1 MNSTVMNQ
9 GVVVRNEDGRIS
21 VACEAISMPELFD
34 DSLIVEPAYV
44 GICGSDLDQ
53 VFAKTDPS
61 FQVEYPHTL
70 GHEWSGTVKQ
80 VGKKVTTFKVGD
92 EIIGHGHLGGQRW
105 FGVST
110 DGAMADHFSVPANMC
125 FKVPNGV
132 TLKQA
137 ALIEPLACALQ
148 GLRKAGGVDAG
159 HNVTVIG
166 CGAIGLSMIALV
178 KDLGANVIAID
189 RSELRLQLAKK
200 LGADAVIVHD
210 VREDTIET
218 LNSITF
224 GHRSDLIVE
233 ASGNA
238 NGQGLT
244 FDLSANNARILFMG
258 ITHNL
263 AQEVSLFQI
272 QNKNLTVLSSVGAPA
287 EIWEPAL
294 KVVSRTK
301 MDLTPIVSDIFSFVE
316 CNQGLLAAKD
326 SSNHAKVLLSPS
338 GK

>member
-1 MNSTVMNQ
+1 MNQ
-9 GVVVRNEDGRIS
+9 GVVVRNEADQIS
-21 VACEAISMPELFD
+21 VACESIPLPELLE
-34 DSLIVEPAYV
+34 DSLIVEPAYI

-80 VGKKVTTFKVGD
+80 VGKNISNFDVGD

-110 DGAMADHFSVPANMC
+110 DGAMADRFSVPANMC
-125 FKVPNGV
+125 FKIPKHV

-148 GLRKAGGVDAG
+148 GLRKAGGVDPG

-166 CGAIGLSMIALV
+166 CGAIGLSMIALIRN
-178 KDLGANVIAID
+178 LGATVIAVD
-189 RSELRLQLAKK
+189 RSELRLKLAKQ
-200 LGADAVIVHD
+200 LGADELIVHNG
-210 VREDTIET
+210 REETIAA
-218 LNSITF
+218 LNSFTE
-224 GHRSDLIVE
+224 GHGSDLIVE

-238 NGQGLT
+238 NAQSLT
-244 FDLSANNARILFMG
+244 FDLTANNARILFMG
-258 ITHNL
+258 ITHML

-272 QNKNLTVLSSVGAPA
+272 QNKNLTVFSSVGAPA

-301 MDLTPIVSDIFSFVE
+301 IDLTPMVSDIFSFVD
-316 CNQGLLAAKD
+316 CNKGLLAAKD
-326 SSNHAKVLLSPS
+326 SANHAKVLLSPS

>member
-1 MNSTVMNQ
+1 MTSVNKNQ
-9 GVVVRNEDGRIS
+9 GVVVRNEDGRITVS
-21 VACEAISMPELFD
+21 CEVISMPELLD
-34 DSLIVEPAYV
+34 DSLIVVPAYI

-70 GHEWSGTVKQ
+70 GHEWSGTVHGI
-80 VGKKVTTFKVGD
+80 GKNVTKFKVGD

-110 DGAMADHFSVPANMC
+110 DGAMADYFSVPASMC
-125 FKVPNGV
+125 FTIPKGV
-132 TLKQA
+132 SLKQA

-148 GLRKAGGVDAG
+148 GIRKAGGADPG

-166 CGAIGLSMIALV
+166 CGAIGLSMIALL
-178 KDLGANVIAID
+178 KYLGANVIAID
-189 RSELRLQLAKK
+189 RSELRLNLAKK

-210 VREDTIET
+210 ARESTISS
-218 LNSITF
+218 LNTITG
-224 GHRSDLIVE
+224 GHGSDLIVE

-238 NGQGLT
+238 NGQSLT
-244 FDLSANNARILFMG
+244 FELTAINGRILFMG

-294 KVVSRTK
+294 KVVSRAK
-301 MDLTPIVSDIFSFVE
+301 IDLTPMVSDIFSFAE

-326 SSNHAKVLLSPS
+326 SANHAKVLLSPK
-338 GK
+338 GN

>member
-1 MNSTVMNQ
+1 MNQ
-9 GVVVRNEDGRIS
+9 GVVVRNEAGRIS
-21 VACEAISMPELFD
+21 VACEAIPMPELSD

-61 FQVEYPHTL
+61 FKVEYPHTL

-80 VGKKVTTFKVGD
+80 IGEKVTTFNVGD
-92 EIIGHGHLGGQRW
+92 EIIGHGDLGGQRW

-110 DGAMADHFSVPANMC
+110 DGAMANKFSVPAQMC
-125 FKVPNGV
+125 FAIPKGM

-148 GLRKAGGVDAG
+148 GLRKAGGVDPG

-178 KDLGANVIAID
+178 KDLGATVIAID
-189 RSELRLQLAKK
+189 RSELRLKLAKK
-200 LGADAVIVHD
+200 FGADETIVHD
-210 VREDTIET
+210 AREDTIAS
-218 LNSITF
+218 LNSITG
-224 GHRSDLIVE
+224 GHGSDVIVE

-238 NGQGLT
+238 HGQALT
-244 FDLSANNARILFMG
+244 FDLSANNSRILFMG

-294 KVVSRTK
+294 RVVSRTK
-301 MDLTPIVSDIFSFVE
+301 MDLTPVVSDIFSFKE

-326 SSNHAKVLLSPS
+326 SANHAKVLLSPT